1 MNLIEMSKKCQRT
14 KARERERGIE
24 RIIRPT
30 DSGCK
35 EPVEGFSFG
44 RKRQQQINTASLLCM
59 CVCCCCLRECVC
71 VCVSE
76 KREPAGKEERRASVW
91 RVAEIVNRRL

>member
-1 MNLIEMSKKCQRT
+1 LNEWIRLKCLRNVRER
-14 KARERERGIE
+14 KRERERGIE

-35 EPVEGFSFG
+35 EPVEGFSLG
-44 RKRQQQINTASLLCM
+44 GSGNSRSIPQVYSV
-59 CVCCCCLRECVC
+59 CVCCCCLREC

-91 RVAEIVNRRL
+91 RVGEIVNRRL

>member
-1 MNLIEMSKKCQRT
+1 MGKWMNLIEMSKKCQRT

-59 CVCCCCLRECVC
+59 CVLLLSAWVC
-71 VCVSE
+71 VCVWEAGACGEGGE
-76 KREPAGKEERRASVW
+76 KGVGLEGSGDS
-91 RVAEIVNRRL
+91 